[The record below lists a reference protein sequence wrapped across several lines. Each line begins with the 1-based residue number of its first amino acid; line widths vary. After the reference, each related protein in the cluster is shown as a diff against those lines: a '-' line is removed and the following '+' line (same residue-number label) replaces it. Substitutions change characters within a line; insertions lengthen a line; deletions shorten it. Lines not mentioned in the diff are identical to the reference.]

1 MLPGCC
7 HCHISANSVPYL
19 KPQKTEGRIGVL
31 AWPELDFC
39 KEEKG
44 EERTFETWMWL
55 REPVTSGT
63 FIEWHFIPT
72 THLKKVFLHCK
83 PTEFLFFRHG
93 TISSICPRPP

>member
-7 HCHISANSVPYL
+7 HFHISANSVPYL

-44 EERTFETWMWL
+44 EERTYET
-55 REPVTSGT
+55 
-63 FIEWHFIPT
+63 
-72 THLKKVFLHCK
+72 
-83 PTEFLFFRHG
+83 
-93 TISSICPRPP
+93 

>member
-1 MLPGCC
+1 MLIAEVVHMRFSCEGCFLAQ
-7 HCHISANSVPYL
+7 I
-19 KPQKTEGRIGVL
+19 GIGVL

-44 EERTFETWMWL
+44 EERTFETWRWL